1 MTKNSVLT
9 FRKKKKDGQKITMLT
24 AYDFTM
30 AKLINDS
37 GIDSVLVGDSLGNVM
52 LGHEDTVSVNL
63 DDMLSHCL
71 AVSRACDKAMVVVD
85 MPFMTYQVSVTETL
99 HNAGRLMKEG
109 RANAVKLEGGTRVCP
124 QIKALTEAGIPV
136 MAHLG
141 LTPQSINTFGG
152 YKVVGKTKETAEKL
166 LAEAFAVQEA
176 GAFALVLECVPDKLS
191 ELISKKLQIP
201 TIGIGSGAGC
211 DGQILVAQDML
222 GMTHGFSP
230 KFVKVFAPVGDM
242 IKTAISDYINEV
254 ENGTYPNE
262 TYSYPVGD
270 EVLDIIY

>member
-52 LGHEDTVSVNL
+52 LGHEDTVSVTL
-63 DDMLSHCL
+63 EDMLSHCL

-124 QIKALTEAGIPV
+124 QIRALTEAGIPV

-141 LTPQSINTFGG
+141 LTPQSINAFGG

-176 GAFALVLECVPDKLS
+176 GAFALVLECVPDKLA
-191 ELISKKLQIP
+191 EFITKKLQIP

-242 IKTAISDYINEV
+242 IKTAVSDYIKEV

-262 TYSYPVGD
+262 DYSYSLGD
-270 EVLDIIY
+270 EILNTLY

>member
-1 MTKNSVLT
+1 
-9 FRKKKKDGQKITMLT
+9 MLT